1 MNISQFTNNSGYI
14 TGYTETDTLA
24 SVTNRGE
31 STTGRINVRGPGN
44 QGGGNIMMGNTG
56 EGVSKW
62 SYLTST
68 HYNASSQP
76 QGFALIGGLATSGG
90 NAVVIGGNIYETN
103 PATEIQFW
111 THSTNTHNLG
121 GTQRG
126 VINSSGNWG
135 IGTTTPNQRLSVEG
149 GSIQLNANNVAA
161 NYYLYLNK
169 KSGQDGG
176 ILFNRDNASDWQLTN
191 GAGNGDLIFYSYGT
205 ATEAITFKRGTGN
218 VGIGTTSPSYK
229 LHVVGDLYVN
239 GTNGAFTTDNSQSN
253 LYFLNLTRSTT
264 SLVTAGNVG
273 IKVANPTATLSL
285 GTSSYDNN
293 PLAGLEY
300 SQVTGGGR
308 LDLKVQTWGTGSDY
322 ALTTGLTVLT
332 PGFNT
337 NNVRVGIGTSS
348 PATPL
353 HVTGGA
359 SGTGGWNRTA
369 TLAATYPGLIFNS
382 NGTKWGGMAY
392 DYSAA
397 MRFWVNANNDDI
409 FAGTLALS
417 ILNNGNVGIGDTTP
431 ATKLV
436 VDGVIS
442 ATGGNSTNWNT
453 AYGWGNHA
461 SAGYATTSYV
471 TTQINNLI
479 AGAPGALDTLDELAA
494 ALGDDASFA
503 TTVTNSIAAKL
514 PLAGGT
520 MTGDLVI
527 GVGTATGSS
536 QPFGDFSQLRFDN
549 LHSDTSRG
557 PNKIVMHDN
566 GAAWIGGFGIHSD
579 TVSYYTGGQMV

>member
-1 MNISQFTNNSGYI
+1 MYSDNSQVK
-14 TGYTETDTLA
+14 L
-24 SVTNRGE
+24 
-31 STTGRINVRGPGN
+31 
-44 QGGGNIMMGNTG
+44 Q
-56 EGVSKW
+56 VS
-62 SYLTST
+62 
-68 HYNASSQP
+68 
-76 QGFALIGGLATSGG
+76 
-90 NAVVIGGNIYETN
+90 
-103 PATEIQFW
+103 
-111 THSTNTHNLG
+111 
-121 GTQRG
+121 
-126 VINSSGNWG
+126 
-135 IGTTTPNQRLSVEG
+135 
-149 GSIQLNANNVAA
+149 
-161 NYYLYLNK
+161 
-169 KSGQDGG
+169 
-176 ILFNRDNASDWQLTN
+176 DNA
-191 GAGNGDLIFYSYGT
+191 GGVGT
-205 ATEAITFKRGTGN
+205 WAFLNLNPDGGN
-218 VGIGTTSPSYK
+218 VGIGTTNPIYK

-337 NNVRVGIGTSS
+337 NNVRVGIGTVS

-461 SAGYATTSYV
+461 SAGYLTSV
-471 TTQINNLI
+471 SDIWVNT
-479 AGAPGALDTLDELAA
+479 AGD
-494 ALGDDASFA
+494 
-503 TTVTNSIAAKL
+503 
-514 PLAGGT
+514 T
-520 MTGDLVI
+520 MTGSLLFADVADNVRLQK
-527 GVGTATGSS
+527 GSS
-536 QPFGDFSQLRFDN
+536 FLNLRDPWNNTHLSNGIGGGHYFDASHFYLRSTGGGTTWLYLDGSNFNVSVEQNNYSRVYFRYNADRYSQTWYNSTTGAYWWVTTDADKLGFHRNGDGDKFYFSNAGDFYSTTNGWLSTALAALNQPF
-549 LHSDTSRG
+549 
-557 PNKIVMHDN
+557 V
-566 GAAWIGGFGIHSD
+566 
-579 TVSYYTGGQMV
+579 VE